1 MRIIYV
7 PKRFKT
13 YNFWKIAVLHEP
25 RYLSH
30 LESHVT
36 PEQYKELATLAV
48 RDYPQNIKYVSN
60 DNLRKELG
68 DAANDQKKTQ
78 LPENSLRRLIDL
90 TSK

>member
-1 MRIIYV
+1 M
-7 PKRFKT
+7 
-13 YNFWKIAVLHEP
+13 LHEP
-25 RYLSH
+25 RYLKY
-30 LESHVT
+30 LEAHVT

-60 DNLRKELG
+60 DELRKELG